1 MPAGWSRGVGSW
13 AGGVWTGGVKDEPYA
28 IRVDALCEAQR
39 NATLRV
45 PFINSTLYVETR
57 DYQRAREVCITDR
70 SV

>member
-1 MPAGWSRGVGSW
+1 
-13 AGGVWTGGVKDEPYA
+13 VKDEPYA